1 MSRIVVGMVLKPKT
15 VETECQNCILSSL
28 SLQMVQQSYNKDEIS
43 GCAQLALIMVTN
55 GGGGSKP
62 RAFGCMS
69 EETGRNDA
77 RK

>member
-1 MSRIVVGMVLKPKT
+1 
-15 VETECQNCILSSL
+15 
-28 SLQMVQQSYNKDEIS
+28 MVQQSYNSDEIS
-43 GCAQLALIMVTN
+43 GRAQLALIMVTN

-77 RK
+77 RNLK

>member
-1 MSRIVVGMVLKPKT
+1 
-15 VETECQNCILSSL
+15 
-28 SLQMVQQSYNKDEIS
+28 MVQQSYNSDEIS

-55 GGGGSKP
+55 GGGGGGKL

-77 RK
+77 RNLK